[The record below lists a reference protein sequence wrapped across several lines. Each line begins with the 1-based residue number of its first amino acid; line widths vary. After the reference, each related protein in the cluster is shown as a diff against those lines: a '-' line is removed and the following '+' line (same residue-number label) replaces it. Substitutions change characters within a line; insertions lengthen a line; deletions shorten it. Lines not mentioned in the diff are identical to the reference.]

1 MPTPPAHT
9 TNTESKDKHQTV
21 QVHILTSTIQVS
33 NGNTKFA
40 DKFLDNKVLMLKLT
54 SLPNNSLGLAVLY
67 VYNVYCSCWQ
77 MGMFNVCVCVCVC
90 VFVCCEY
97 YSRFVFSKRF
107 RYIYMMCSLRADGML
122 CTFCNV
128 CICLCS
134 VYGVFMLNSYCV
146 TCTLYA
152 WCVMLWSCCDLSV
165 MCIVFMLRSCRDL

>member
-1 MPTPPAHT
+1 MTELQTRIQHTMPTPPAHT
-9 TNTESKDKHQTV
+9 TNTESKVKHQTV

-67 VYNVYCSCWQ
+67 VYNVDCSCWQ
-77 MGMFNVCVCVCVC
+77 MGMFNVCVCVCVCVC

-107 RYIYMMCSLRADGML
+107 RYI
-122 CTFCNV
+122 
-128 CICLCS
+128 
-134 VYGVFMLNSYCV
+134 
-146 TCTLYA
+146 
-152 WCVMLWSCCDLSV
+152 WCVAYMLMVCCV
-165 MCIVFMLRSCRDL
+165 HFAMCAFVYVLCMVYLC